1 MKERKGLMKETIH
14 LTPTSYLVLG
24 LLASRGPSTS
34 YDLEQA
40 VGHSI
45 GYFWS
50 FPHTQLYSE
59 PPRLAAAGLLE
70 ELREN
75 TGRRRRIY
83 TITNTGKNTLSAWLT
98 EPTGETT
105 EVRDLGLLKL
115 FFGGLTQTSDI
126 VALAREQ
133 ERLHRQRLA
142 RYEELE
148 ADITDEQEATYELA
162 TLQMGMY
169 FERAMVAFWSSI
181 LEEPSGRKRTPK
193 DKK

>member
-1 MKERKGLMKETIH
+1 MKEAIH

-40 VGHSI
+40 VSHSL

-59 PPRLAAAGLLE
+59 PSRLAAAGFLE

-83 TITNTGKNTLSAWLT
+83 TITNTGKSALSAWLT
-98 EPTGETT
+98 EPTGEPT

-115 FFGGLTQTSDI
+115 FFGGLAQISDI
-126 VALAREQ
+126 VALAQEQ
-133 ERLHRQRLA
+133 EHLHRQRLA
-142 RYEELE
+142 QYEELE
-148 ADITDEQEATYELA
+148 ADIADEQGATYELA

-169 FERAMVAFWSSI
+169 FERAMVAFWNSI
-181 LEEPSGRKRTPK
+181 LEDPSGGKRTLQ